1 MSIHL
6 SSQCA
11 SHGDSY
17 NYSCDFY
24 HKASLE
30 ASEKVSQAASQAAS
44 HSEIYEDIKYMM
56 KERQDM
62 M

>member
-1 MSIHL
+1 MSTSIHL
-6 SSQCA
+6 SSQGA
-11 SHGDSY
+11 SRGASY
-17 NYSCDFY
+17 DYSCDFY

-30 ASEKVSQAASQAAS
+30 DSHKGSQEAS
-44 HSEIYEDIKYMM
+44 HSEIFEDIKYMM